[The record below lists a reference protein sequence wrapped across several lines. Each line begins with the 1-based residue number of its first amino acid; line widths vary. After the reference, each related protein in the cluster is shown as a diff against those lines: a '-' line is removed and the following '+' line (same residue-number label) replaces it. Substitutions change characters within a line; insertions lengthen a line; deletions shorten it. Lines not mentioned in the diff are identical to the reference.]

1 MKKYL
6 CLILAL
12 AMLLLPGCGNNQ
24 EDAAQTQMPTEST
37 APEET
42 VPQWTTFP
50 ADRKLTARQYFVSD
64 CQADEFVKTSGDVGQ
79 RVYPASI
86 TKLFSA
92 YVAGQYLHKE
102 RSITVGAS
110 LDLVHAGSSVAG
122 LKKGNKVTV
131 RQLIEGMMLPSGND
145 AAYVLAVEAGRE
157 LAGKSVST
165 REAVDAF
172 VAEMNR
178 QAKILGMTDTKFANP
193 DGIHSTEHYSTFRD
207 LARLAVLAL
216 EDPVIM
222 QYVATQQE
230 SLELSGNALQWEN
243 TNALIREDSPY
254 YCPYAIGL
262 KTGQTPSAGS
272 CLLSAFQY
280 EGRTLIV
287 GVFGCPE
294 VEDRFADTLQLFNET
309 IGYQPFPGAVTT
321 E

>member
-1 MKKYL
+1 MKKHV
-6 CLILAL
+6 CMILAL
-12 AMLLLPGCGNNQ
+12 AMLLLPGCGEKN
-24 EDAAQTQMPTEST
+24 EDTTQTQMPTEET
-37 APEET
+37 TLEET

-50 ADRKLTARQYFVSD
+50 ADRMLTAKQYFVYD
-64 CQADEFVKTSGDVGQ
+64 CLADDFVKTSGDTAQ
-79 RVYPASI
+79 QVYPASI

-92 YVAGQYLHKE
+92 YVAGQYLRKDL
-102 RSITVGAS
+102 SIKVGAS

-122 LKKGNKVTV
+122 LEKGDQVTV

-145 AAYVLAVEAGRE
+145 AAYVLAVEAGRV
-157 LAGKSVST
+157 LAGKSAT
-165 REAVDAF
+165 TQEAVDAF

-178 QAKILGMTDTKFANP
+178 QAKILGMTDTNFANP
-193 DGIHSTEHYSTFRD
+193 DGIHRAEHYSSFRD
-207 LARLAVLAL
+207 LARLGVLAL

-230 SLELSGNALQWEN
+230 TLTLSRGTLQWEN

-280 EGRTLIV
+280 KERTLII

-309 IGYQPFPGAVTT
+309 IAIPS
-321 E
+321 ES